1 MRPLFPVKMNSMK
14 KELIIAFISTVLIC
28 GCQTGNEK
36 QIPVTLQGNLIDTA
50 KGSCP
55 YLTKDHKDN
64 IVLSWVKQT
73 NTGAF
78 VFCYAVSE
86 DKGKTFNRPVE
97 IPGSTNVH
105 PHGENMPKVIFKPS
119 GEIIAVWGAA
129 NPNPKNAY
137 SGLVYY
143 SQSFDNGKTWTKPG
157 SLTKDTASFD
167 QRYFDV
173 ALLPGGEAGIVWL
186 DNRKRSKK
194 EGSGLYYAV
203 TKGNN
208 GFGDEQL
215 ISEPCCQCCRTDL
228 FIDKKENIHVL
239 YRAIIN
245 DSIRDMVHI
254 VSTDKGRSFSS
265 PKRIS
270 KDNWVISGCPHTGP
284 AMAENSEGLH
294 FTWFSGG
301 GSAGIY
307 YNNSAD
313 NGQSF
318 SSRNN
323 VSGRNSKHCQIASLS
338 NDNILIVWN
347 ESFQHGENSHSRIGI
362 EERGAHGDVMR
373 SAYITPAGGDA
384 SFPVIYPVD
393 AGTALIAYTERIKGN
408 EYVMFKQVTPE

>member
-86 DKGKTFNRPVE
+86 DKGKTFNRPIE

-173 ALLPGGEAGIVWL
+173 ALLSGGEAGIVWL

-203 TKGNN
+203 TKGTN

-301 GSAGIY
+301 GSAGI
-307 YNNSAD
+307 
-313 NGQSF
+313 
-318 SSRNN
+318 R
-323 VSGRNSKHCQIASLS
+323 R
-338 NDNILIVWN
+338 
-347 ESFQHGENSHSRIGI
+347 
-362 EERGAHGDVMR
+362 
-373 SAYITPAGGDA
+373 
-384 SFPVIYPVD
+384 
-393 AGTALIAYTERIKGN
+393 KGN
-408 EYVMFKQVTPE
+408 